1 MKIKNYILN
10 SYTTVNAFAGIN
22 SIEKALLKNGYVVV
36 INDNEKFQGIL
47 TPVDLIKRPH
57 RIVIDCL
64 TKKEHISADEAMVSV
79 LDKFDKSH
87 CPALPVFKEDKFIG
101 IVERHNIVD
110 RLRIKTNELYSKSL
124 ISQDVKNS
132 FLNNLSHEVRTPLN
146 GLLGFL
152 EIISKLDKEDIKTKG
167 EEYYNIVKES
177 ADRFLLI
184 MTDLIDLALFNFDDD
199 IKVERENV
207 YIEVIFSDL
216 KEYFETTT
224 LIYNRKISI
233 HYKNPDSSFVFFSDG
248 KKIKH
253 LLYHLIDNAIKFSN
267 DNSKVIF
274 GYKIEDQNIVF
285 YVTNNGPQITE
296 DKKVKIFE
304 AFEKQD
310 TYKHELVAGLGIG
323 LPLVKKLS
331 ELLEGKIDFVTNE
344 IQTTFFCTLPIKR

>member
-1 MKIKNYILN
+1 MEIKNYMVN
-10 SYTTVNAFAGIN
+10 SYTTVNPFAGIN
-22 SIEKALLKNGYVVV
+22 SIEKVLLKNGYVVV
-36 INDNEKFQGIL
+36 INDDKKFQGIL
-47 TPVDLIKRPH
+47 TPIDLIKRPH
-57 RIVIDCL
+57 KIVIDCL
-64 TKKEHISADEAMVSV
+64 TEKEHISADEAMISV
-79 LDKFDKSH
+79 LDKFGKSH
-87 CPALPVFKEDKFIG
+87 CPALPVFKENKFIG
-101 IVERHNIVD
+101 IVEKHNIID
-110 RLRIKTNELYSKSL
+110 RLRIKTNELYSKSV

-152 EIISKLDKEDIKTKG
+152 ELISKLDKEDVKTKG
-167 EEYYNIVKES
+167 EEYYNIIKKS

-184 MTDLIDLALFNFDDD
+184 MTDLIDLALLNFGDD

-207 YIEVIFSDL
+207 SIEIIFSDL

-224 LIYNRKISI
+224 LLYNRNISI

-267 DNSKVIF
+267 DNNEVMF
-274 GYKIEDQNIVF
+274 GYKIENQNIVF

-304 AFEKQD
+304 VFEKQD
-310 TYKHELVAGLGIG
+310 IYNHKLVAGLGIG

-344 IQTTFFCTLPIKR
+344 IQTTFFCTFPIKR